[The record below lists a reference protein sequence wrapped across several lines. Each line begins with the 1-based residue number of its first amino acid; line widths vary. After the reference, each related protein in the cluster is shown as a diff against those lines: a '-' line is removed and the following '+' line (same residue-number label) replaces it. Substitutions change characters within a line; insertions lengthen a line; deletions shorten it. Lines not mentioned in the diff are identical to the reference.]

1 MINERMKKLLL
12 VRHAKASHDTS
23 YSDFERP
30 LKHSG
35 ISDAT
40 FMAERLKS
48 ESIIPQLLVASSS
61 IRTEATADILTQHLS
76 LPKATLNK
84 RIYDGGQNDILK
96 IISDFKDQYDFISL
110 VGHNPDIAQLVYY
123 FTEEMRDVS
132 PGTAIL
138 VTFNV
143 DQWKLL
149 SRNTGTLT
157 WFGSPKDH

>member
-1 MINERMKKLLL
+1 MKKLLL

-23 YSDFERP
+23 YNDFERP

-48 ESIIPQLLVASSS
+48 ESIIPQILVASSA
-61 IRTEATADILTQHLS
+61 IRTEATADILSEHLS
-76 LPKATLNK
+76 LARPTLDR
-84 RIYDGGQNDILK
+84 RIYDKGQHGILNIINDFE
-96 IISDFKDQYDFISL
+96 DRYDFIGL

-138 VTFNV
+138 ISFEA
-143 DQWKLL
+143 DEWKQV
-149 SRNTGTLT
+149 SKNTGTLT
-157 WFGSPKDH
+157 WLGSPKD